1 MSVVSYD
8 TKTGDGPA
16 PRPEGAP
23 PEAKPVRYGDMLAY
37 LHAAVKAHEGRIEGL
52 VRLLADERRPAERAT
67 LQAMIER
74 ETLASE
80 RAAGTARVIWLVRA
94 NDRLRDQVR
103 HAAAVQRGDDDAGD
117 DYQMRYE

>member
-8 TKTGDGPA
+8 TKTDDNPA
-16 PRPEGAP
+16 PPAAGASPEV
-23 PEAKPVRYGDMLAY
+23 KPVRYGDMLAY
-37 LHAAVKAHEGRIEGL
+37 LHAAVTAHEGRIAGL
-52 VRLLADERRPAERAT
+52 ARLLNDETRPAERKT

-94 NDRLRDQVR
+94 NDRLKEAVRRAADGQRIRRD
-103 HAAAVQRGDDDAGD
+103 DGD
-117 DYQMRYE
+117 DYEMRYE

>member
-8 TKTGDGPA
+8 TKEGDGPA

-23 PEAKPVRYGDMLAY
+23 PEVKPVRYADMLAY
-37 LHAAVKAHEGRIEGL
+37 LHAAVAAHEGRIAGL
-52 VRLLADERRPAERAT
+52 ARLLADEQRPAERKT

-74 ETLASE
+74 EALASE

-94 NDRLRDQVR
+94 NDRLKDAVRRAADGQRIPRD
-103 HAAAVQRGDDDAGD
+103 DGD
-117 DYQMRYE
+117 DYEMRYE